1 MRTSD
6 LIKDSVY
13 KETVV
18 PTTIFDLDGLDIR
31 GYNDATSKANLDSF
45 IEALIARVMR
55 EDQERRG

>member
-45 IEALIARVMR
+45 VESLLANK
-55 EDQERRG
+55 RRQ